1 MALNARIVST
11 AMWVSPT
18 VETSKEL
25 APRVGRTAGW
35 IERRTGV
42 RSRHVFGGDP
52 AVQAAAAARLAL
64 GDEPPDLVI
73 NASLT
78 PRQLIPDTAAF
89 VARELGLDGVPAFSV
104 HATCLSF
111 LVSLRLAATLVH
123 TGAHRRI
130 LVVSSEVASVSR
142 DFGQPES
149 AALLG
154 DGAGAAVVEATP
166 AGQGSALLAYRMRT
180 FPEGAELTE
189 FRGAGVMKHPN
200 DPATVPGDNLFNMQ
214 GARIYR
220 LARRRVG
227 ELLDELWAE
236 TGLGPDDIDLVVPH
250 QASGHGLAA
259 LPRYGLAEDRIVN
272 ILADHGNCIAA
283 SIPMALA
290 HAQAH
295 GRLERGH
302 RVLLVG
308 TGAGL
313 SVGGAILRW

>member
-1 MALNARIVST
+1 MGLNARIVATGS
-11 AMWVSPT
+11 WVSPR
-18 VETSKEL
+18 VETSEEL
-25 APRVGRTAGW
+25 SPRIGRSSAW
-35 IERRTGV
+35 ITSRTGV
-42 RSRHVFGGDP
+42 ASRHIFTGDP
-52 AVQAAAAARLAL
+52 AVQAANAARSAL
-64 GDEPPDLVI
+64 GGHPPDLII

-78 PRQLIPDTAAF
+78 PRQLIPDTSVF
-89 VARELGLDGVPAFSV
+89 VARELGLDGVPTFSV

-111 LVSLRLAATLVH
+111 LVGLQLAATLVH
-123 TGAHRRI
+123 TSVHQRV

-142 DFGQPES
+142 NFDQPES

-154 DGAGAAVVEATP
+154 DGAGAAVVESAP
-166 AGQGSALLAYRMRT
+166 PGEGSELVAYQMRT
-180 FPEGAELTE
+180 FPEGAALTE
-189 FRGAGVMKHPN
+189 FRGAGVMHHPN
-200 DPATVPGDNLFNMQ
+200 DPATEPGDNLFSMQ

-227 ELLDELWAE
+227 ELLQSLWDE
-236 TGLGPDDIDLVVPH
+236 TGFGPDDIDLVVPH

-259 LPRYGLAEDRIVN
+259 LPRYGLAPERIVD

-290 HAQAH
+290 HAHAQ
-295 GRLERGH
+295 GRLSRGD